1 MNVVISNYRGVSSAV
16 LDLSKICLVAGQNG
30 GGKSSICQAI
40 ASAATGRPIPIN
52 DENGNELVKSK
63 AGVLVRSG
71 TATGKAELANAEGA
85 TTVLW
90 PKAQVST
97 TGQPPCCSTFAAG
110 IESLVTMDIKKR
122 TAFLI
127 QYLRAN
133 PTKGDLQRALADM
146 NLGWGVVVG
155 GVLNPVPNGRP
166 AKGTDGKMYQPESG
180 TVDKL
185 WELIELQ
192 GWDGAH
198 SQIKEKG
205 ARLKGQWE
213 AVTHSNYGKKIAES
227 WIPNGYSSDLMG
239 ASAELLQ
246 ACVTSARDSLE
257 TAIASTA
264 IDNVRRQE
272 LEEFAATL
280 PAKQTALDEA
290 KKPLLADE
298 ALKAASLNLQ
308 EAKNKLAQAQFGLT
322 TLNNA
327 APKKGDPPKE
337 LFCSCGKKLMLDP
350 QGNLCDYKLGG
361 PTQEEL
367 DAHGVKAAELAV
379 STIQAEL
386 AVSTIQAEYDT
397 LNNTRQAAVIAW
409 NNAITLASKAVTEAR
424 EAADELAAMG
434 PAVDGPA
441 VDIDACRNDLAA
453 HELRLSAFVAK
464 TKADSLH
471 ASIELNQELLK
482 HIAPGGVRAQV
493 LQHALGRFNAVLAHL
508 CHVAGWPVVQ
518 IEQDFSFTYQGTPFF
533 LCSGGEMYRVRTV
546 VQLAMA
552 IQEKAAVVICD
563 GADILDK
570 SGRNGLF
577 KLLAG
582 CRIPAVV
589 GMTILEGEAAVPNLA
604 RAGYGV
610 SYWLEN
616 AVAREVG

>member
-1 MNVVISNYRGVSSAV
+1 MQATVQNFRGIASAT
-16 LDLSKICLVAGQNG
+16 LDLTSIALVSGQNG

-71 TATGKAELANAEGA
+71 TATGKAELSNDEGT
-85 TTVLW
+85 TTVTW

-133 PTKGDLQRALADM
+133 PTKDDLARAITPLA
-146 NLGWGVVVG
+146 LGE
-155 GVLNPVPNGRP
+155 
-166 AKGTDGKMYQPESG
+166 GTL
-180 TVDKL
+180 DKL

-213 AVTHSNYGKKIAES
+213 AVTHANYGKKIAES

-239 ASAELLQ
+239 ASVDLLQ
-246 ACVTSARDSLE
+246 ACVTDAKDALE

-264 IDNVRRQE
+264 VDNVRRQE

-280 PAKQTALDEA
+280 PAKQEALDRA
-290 KKPLLADE
+290 KQQLPADE
-298 ALKAASLNLQ
+298 VLKAKGLDLT
-308 EAKNKLAQAQFGLT
+308 EAKNKLAQAQFALT

-327 APKKGDPPKE
+327 APKAGTPPKE
-337 LFCSCGKKLMLDP
+337 LFCSCGKKLMLDA
-350 QGNLCDYKLGG
+350 QGNLCEYTTGG
-361 PTQEEL
+361 PTQAEL
-367 DAHGVKAAELAV
+367 DAHGVKVGNQKREIIACEQAV
-379 STIQAEL
+379 AKIL
-386 AVSTIQAEYDT
+386 PEYEALT
-397 LNNTRQAAVIAW
+397 NARQIVVNGW
-409 NNAITLASKAVTEAR
+409 NSAITLAAQAVKEAS
-424 EAADELAAMG
+424 EAGEELAGMG
-434 PAVDGPA
+434 EAVDGPA

-453 HELRLSAFVAK
+453 HELRLAAFVAK
-464 TKADSLH
+464 TKSDALH
-471 ASIELNQELLK
+471 HSIELNQELLG
-482 HIAPGGVRAQV
+482 HIAPGGVRASV
-493 LQHALGRFNAVLAHL
+493 LQHALGNFNTGLQYL
-508 CHVAGWPVVQ
+508 CTVAGWPMVN
-518 IEQDFSFTYQGTPFF
+518 IEGDFSWSYQGTPYF
-533 LCSGGEMYRVRTV
+533 LCSGGEQYRVRTI
-546 VQLAMA
+546 VQMAMA
-552 IQEKAAVVICD
+552 MQEKAAVVICD

-577 KLLAG
+577 KLLSA
-582 CRIPAVV
+582 CKIPSVV
-589 GMTILEGEAAVPNLA
+589 GMTILEGKAAVPNLA
-604 RAGYGV
+604 KAGYGV
-610 SYWLEN
+610 SYWLEG
-616 AVAREVG
+616 AVAGEV